1 MANCVFLH
9 ADDDDAAH
17 QMLQIAIED
26 LNIPVE
32 LYRTTD
38 GEQTLAFLRKGG
50 AYQAVP
56 QPDLLILDL
65 YLPKKS
71 GRDVLAEMRRDD
83 ALSGMQTVV
92 FTSSS
97 LSSERREVLA
107 LGAEDYIVK
116 PSTFKAFLAVV
127 RSLYSRCTVQG

>member
-17 QMLQIAIED
+17 QLLQIAIEV
-26 LNIPVE
+26 LNIPVD
-32 LYRTTD
+32 LYRATD

-50 AYQAVP
+50 AYQGVP

-71 GRDVLAEMRRDD
+71 GREVLAEMRRDD

-92 FTSSS
+92 FTSSCV
-97 LSSERREVLA
+97 SSERREVLA
-107 LGAEDYIVK
+107 LGAEDYILK
-116 PSTFKAFLAVV
+116 PPTFEAFLAVV
-127 RSLYSRCTVQG
+127 KSLYSRCTAA

>member
-1 MANCVFLH
+1 MPTCVFLH
-9 ADDDDAAH
+9 ADDDDAVH

-32 LYRTTD
+32 LYRATD

-50 AYQAVP
+50 AYQGVP

-71 GRDVLAEMRRDD
+71 GRDVLAEMRRDEV
-83 ALSGMQTVV
+83 LSGIQTVV
-92 FTSSS
+92 FTSST
-97 LSSERREVLA
+97 LSSERKEVLA

-116 PSTFKAFLAVV
+116 PPTFKAFLAVV
-127 RSLYSRCTVQG
+127 RSLYSRCTVQR

>member
-17 QMLQIAIED
+17 HMLQIAIQD

-32 LYRTTD
+32 LYRATD

-50 AYQAVP
+50 AYEAVP
-56 QPDLLILDL
+56 QPNILILDL

-107 LGAEDYIVK
+107 LGAEDYILK

-127 RSLYSRCTVQG
+127 TSLYSRCIEA